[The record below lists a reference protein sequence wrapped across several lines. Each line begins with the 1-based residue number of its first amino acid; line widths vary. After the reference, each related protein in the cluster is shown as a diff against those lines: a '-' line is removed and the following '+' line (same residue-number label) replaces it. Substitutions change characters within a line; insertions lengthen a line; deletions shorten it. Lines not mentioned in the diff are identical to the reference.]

1 MSMIPAEYSA
11 IRSAPAKS
19 AVAVKRLPRAVG
31 LISAVAMSAGLWCVA
46 VQALRLIF

>member
-19 AVAVKRLPRAVG
+19 AVAAKRLPRAVG
-31 LISAVAMSAGLWCVA
+31 LVAAAAMSAGLWVA
-46 VQALRLIF
+46 AMQALRLIF